1 MPETKTNPILRV
13 LPSLTDV
20 AFLLPLILLFGGL
33 RGVRTL
39 LSDGDTGWHVRIGE
53 WILAHGQVPRQDMF
67 SFTKP
72 GQPFFAWEW
81 LWDLGAALL
90 HQRWGLAGV
99 VLASLLVIAFASV
112 LLYRLVYRRCG
123 NPLVS
128 IVLTGL
134 ASAGAS
140 IHWLARP
147 HLLTL
152 LLMLV
157 FLTLLE
163 GVREG
168 RTRLL
173 WTLPVLMILWTNL
186 HGGFLVGIV
195 IVGTYGAGELLRAAV
210 TRDSAERR
218 ASLRTAGPYL
228 AATAGCA
235 LASLVNPYGYQLHVH
250 VLEYFKDPFL
260 LKYIGEFRSA
270 DFHSPAALFLEIM
283 LLLGLGAAVWYGRRR
298 EFTEVLLIA
307 GFGHLS
313 LVMARNMP
321 IYMLAAAPIVAAP
334 LVAWLKALA
343 EGPVAGWIRAA
354 VGTFVEIGEE
364 LVPLERPWR
373 LHVVPAVVMLLL
385 VAGMESPMAG
395 IKFKPEYDP
404 HDYPAK
410 ALAALNPA
418 WLNPAGVSP
427 LASSPVGSRPVGVN
441 PLASSPVVSS
451 PVAFRTGTGLA
462 AYGAA
467 AAEPLFEPGEHIF
480 TPDEWGDYLIYQLFP
495 RGFKVFVDGRSDFYG
510 GEFDQDYIDVLNV
523 KYNWQQ
529 TLDRYGV
536 DTILLPCDAPLSGAL
551 KQSRRWRVAYDDG
564 MAIVFRPAALA
575 GARMQQVFTGKNGG
589 IGGGGPET
597 TSVKPGILRD
607 HLFKSG
613 GELNP

>member
-1 MPETKTNPILRV
+1 MSETKTNPILRL

-33 RGVRTL
+33 QGVRTL
-39 LSDGDTGWHVRIGE
+39 LGDGDTGWHIRIGE
-53 WILAHGQVPRQDMF
+53 WIMAHGQVPRTDMF
-67 SFTKP
+67 SYTKP

-81 LWDLGAALL
+81 LWDLGAAWL
-90 HQRWGLAGV
+90 HQRWGLAAV
-99 VLASLLVIAFASV
+99 VLASLLVIAFATV

-128 IVLTGL
+128 IALTGI
-134 ASAGAS
+134 AAAGAS

-147 HLLTL
+147 HLFTM

-163 GVREG
+163 RVREG
-168 RTRLL
+168 QTWLL

-186 HGGFLVGIV
+186 HGGFPIGII
-195 IVGTYGAGELLRAAV
+195 IVGSYGAGELLRAAV
-210 TRDSAERR
+210 TPDSVERR
-218 ASLRTAGPYL
+218 ASLRAAWPFL

-235 LASLVNPYGYQLHVH
+235 LASFLNPYGYQLHVH
-250 VLEYFKDPFL
+250 MWEYLRDPFQ
-260 LKYIGEFRSA
+260 LKYIVEFRSA
-270 DFHSPAALFLEIM
+270 DFHTPPALFLEIM
-283 LLLGLGAAVWYGRRR
+283 LILGLGAAIWYGRRR
-298 EFTEVLLIA
+298 QFAEVFLIA

-321 IYMLAAAPIVAAP
+321 IYMLAGAPIIAAP

-343 EGPVAGWIRAA
+343 DGPVAGWIRAA

-373 LHVVPAVVMLLL
+373 LHVAPVVVILLL

-395 IKFKPEYDP
+395 VKLEPKYDP
-404 HDYPAK
+404 DYYPEK
-410 ALAALNPA
+410 ALAALNPP
-418 WLNPAGVSP
+418 WLNSAGVSP
-427 LASSPVGSRPVGVN
+427 VASSSLPTRPVALHTG
-441 PLASSPVVSS
+441 AGSPENV
-451 PVAFRTGTGLA
+451 
-462 AYGAA
+462 AA
-467 AAEPLFEPGEHIF
+467 AADPLFEPSERIF
-480 TPDEWGDYLIYQLFP
+480 THDEWGDYLIYNLYP

-510 GEFDQDYIDVLNV
+510 GKFGQDYIDVLEV

-536 DTILLPCDAPLSGAL
+536 DTILLPCDAALSGAL
-551 KQSRRWRVAYDDG
+551 KESRRWRVAYDDG
-564 MAIVFRPAALA
+564 IAIVFRPAAL
-575 GARMQQVFTGKNGG
+575 GKARMQQVFTGRNGE
-589 IGGGGPET
+589 IGGGDREV
-597 TSVKPGILRD
+597 TSVKPGILKD

>member
-1 MPETKTNPILRV
+1 MTETKTNPILRL

-33 RGVRTL
+33 QGVRTL
-39 LSDGDTGWHVRIGE
+39 LGDGDTGWHVRIGE
-53 WILAHGQVPRQDMF
+53 WIMAHGQVPRQDMF
-67 SFTKP
+67 SYTKP

-81 LWDLGAALL
+81 LWDVGAAWL

-99 VLASLLVIAFASV
+99 VLASLLVIAFATV
-112 LLYRLVYRRCG
+112 LLYRLICRRCG

-134 ASAGAS
+134 AAAGAS

-147 HLLTL
+147 HLFTM

-163 GVREG
+163 CVREG
-168 RTRLL
+168 HTGWL

-186 HGGFLVGIV
+186 HGGFPIGII
-195 IVGTYGAGELLRAAV
+195 IVGSYAAGELLRAALTPDRV
-210 TRDSAERR
+210 ERR
-218 ASLRTAGPYL
+218 ASLRAAWPYL
-228 AATAGCA
+228 AATTGCA

-250 VLEYFKDPFL
+250 MWEYLRDPFQ
-260 LKYIGEFRSA
+260 LKYIVEFHSA
-270 DFHSPAALFLEIM
+270 DFHTPPALFLEIM
-283 LLLGLGAAVWYGRRR
+283 LILGLGAVIWYGRRR
-298 EFTEVLLIA
+298 QFAEVFLIL

-321 IYMLAAAPIVAAP
+321 IYMLAAAPIIAAP

-364 LVPLERPWR
+364 LAPLERPWR
-373 LHVVPAVVMLLL
+373 LHVAPVVAMLLL
-385 VAGMESPMAG
+385 AGGTESPMAG
-395 IKFKPEYDP
+395 VKLEPRYDP
-404 HDYPAK
+404 DYYPEK

-418 WLNPAGVSP
+418 WLSPAGASP
-427 LASSPVGSRPVGVN
+427 VASSPV
-441 PLASSPVVSS
+441 ASSPVALRTGAGS
-451 PVAFRTGTGLA
+451 PVNV
-462 AYGAA
+462 AA
-467 AAEPLFEPGEHIF
+467 AAEPLFEPSEHIF
-480 TPDEWGDYLIYQLFP
+480 TPDEWGDYLIYNLYP

-529 TLDRYGV
+529 TLDRFGV

-551 KQSRRWRVAYDDG
+551 KESRRWRVAYDDG
-564 MAIVFRPAALA
+564 IAIVFRPAALA

-589 IGGGGPET
+589 IVGGDREI
-597 TSVKPGILRD
+597 TSVKPVVLKD

>member
-1 MPETKTNPILRV
+1 MTETKTNPILRL

-20 AFLLPLILLFGGL
+20 AFLFPLILLFAGL
-33 RGVRTL
+33 RGVRTM

-67 SFTKP
+67 SFTMP

-81 LWDLGAALL
+81 LWDVGAAWL

-99 VLASLLVIAFASV
+99 VLASLLVIAFATV
-112 LLYRLVYRRCG
+112 LLYRLIYRRCG

-147 HLLTL
+147 HLFTL

-163 GVREG
+163 RVRAG
-168 RTRLL
+168 QTAWL

-186 HGGFLVGIV
+186 HGGFPIGII
-195 IVGTYGAGELLRAAV
+195 IVGSYAAGDLLRAAV
-210 TRDSAERR
+210 TPDRVERR
-218 ASLRTAGPYL
+218 ASLRAAWPYL
-228 AATAGCA
+228 AATTGCA
-235 LASLVNPYGYQLHVH
+235 LASFVNPYGYQLHVH
-250 VLEYFKDPFL
+250 MWKYLRDPFQ
-260 LKYIGEFRSA
+260 LKYIVEFRSA
-270 DFHSPAALFLEIM
+270 DFHMPPALFLEIM
-283 LLLGLGAAVWYGRRR
+283 LILGLGAAIWYGRRR
-298 EFTEVLLIA
+298 QFAEVFLIS

-343 EGPVAGWIRAA
+343 DGPVAGWVRAA

-373 LHVVPAVVMLLL
+373 LHVAPVVAMLLL

-395 IKFKPEYDP
+395 VNFKAKYDP
-404 HDYPAK
+404 DYYPEK

-418 WLNPAGVSP
+418 WINPAGLNPAG
-427 LASSPVGSRPVGVN
+427 LAGPR
-441 PLASSPVVSS
+441 
-451 PVAFRTGTGLA
+451 PVAFRTSAGEPLNVTA
-462 AYGAA
+462 AT
-467 AAEPLFEPGEHIF
+467 EPLFEPSEHIF
-480 TPDEWGDYLIYQLFP
+480 APDEWGDYLIYNLYP

-510 GEFDQDYIDVLNV
+510 GKFDQDYIDVLGV

-536 DTILLPCDAPLSGAL
+536 DTILLPCDVPLSGAL
-551 KQSRRWRVAYDDG
+551 KESRRWRVAYDDG
-564 MAIVFRPAALA
+564 IAIVFRPAALA

-589 IGGGGPET
+589 IDGGDREI
-597 TSVKPGILRD
+597 TSVKPVVLKD
-607 HLFKSG
+607 HLSKSG
-613 GELNP
+613 GEVNP

>member
-1 MPETKTNPILRV
+1 MSETKTNPILR
-13 LPSLTDV
+13 LMPSLTDV

-33 RGVRTL
+33 QGVRTL
-39 LSDGDTGWHVRIGE
+39 LGDGDTGWHIRIGE
-53 WILAHGQVPRQDMF
+53 WIMAHGQVPRTDMF

-81 LWDLGAALL
+81 LWDLGAAWL
-90 HQRWGLAGV
+90 HQRWGLAAV
-99 VLASLLVIAFASV
+99 VLASLLVIAFATA
-112 LLYRLVYRRCG
+112 LLYRLIYRRCG

-128 IVLTGL
+128 IVLTGI
-134 ASAGAS
+134 AAAGAS

-147 HLLTL
+147 HLLTML
-152 LLMLV
+152 MMLV

-163 GVREG
+163 RVSEG
-168 RTRLL
+168 QTAWL

-186 HGGFLVGIV
+186 HGGFPIGII
-195 IVGTYGAGELLRAAV
+195 IVGSYGAGELMRAAV
-210 TRDSAERR
+210 TRDRAERR
-218 ASLRTAGPYL
+218 ASLRAAWPYL
-228 AATAGCA
+228 ASTAGCA
-235 LASLVNPYGYQLHVH
+235 LASFINPYGYQLHVH
-250 VLEYFKDPFL
+250 IWEYLRDPFQ
-260 LKYIGEFRSA
+260 LKYIVEFRSA
-270 DFHSPAALFLEIM
+270 DFHTPPALFLEIM
-283 LLLGLGAAVWYGRRR
+283 LILGLGAVIWYGRRKQ
-298 EFTEVLLIA
+298 FAEVFLIA

-321 IYMLAAAPIVAAP
+321 IYMLAAAPIIAAP

-373 LHVVPAVVMLLL
+373 LHVVPVVAMLLL

-395 IKFKPEYDP
+395 VKLKAKYNPDYYPE
-404 HDYPAK
+404 K

-418 WLNPAGVSP
+418 WLSSAGVGLVAP
-427 LASSPVGSRPVGVN
+427 
-441 PLASSPVVSS
+441 S
-451 PVAFRTGTGLA
+451 PVALRTGAGSPLSV
-462 AYGAA
+462 AA
-467 AAEPLFEPGEHIF
+467 AAEPLFEPSERIF
-480 TPDEWGDYLIYQLFP
+480 THDEWGDYLIYNLYP

-510 GEFDQDYIDVLNV
+510 GKFDQDYIDVLDV

-536 DTILLPCDAPLSGAL
+536 DTILLPCDAALSGAL
-551 KQSRRWRVAYDDG
+551 KESRRWRVAYDDG
-564 MAIVFRPAALA
+564 EAIVFRPAALA

-589 IGGGGPET
+589 IGGGNREI
-597 TSVKPGILRD
+597 TSVKPVVLKD

>member
-1 MPETKTNPILRV
+1 MSETKTNPIVRL
-13 LPSLTDV
+13 LPSMTDV
-20 AFLLPLILLFGGL
+20 AFLLPVILLFGGL

-39 LSDGDTGWHVRIGE
+39 LGDGDTGWHIRIGE
-53 WILAHGQVPRQDMF
+53 WIMAHGQVPHTDMF

-81 LWDLGAALL
+81 LWDLGAAWLYD
-90 HQRWGLAGV
+90 RWGMAAV
-99 VLASLLVIAFASV
+99 VMASLLVIAFATV

-128 IVLTGL
+128 ILLTGL
-134 ASAGAS
+134 AAAGAS
-140 IHWLARP
+140 VHWLARP
-147 HLLTL
+147 HLVTMLM
-152 LLMLV
+152 MLV

-163 GVREG
+163 DVREG
-168 RTRLL
+168 QTWLL

-186 HGGFLVGIV
+186 HGGFPIGII
-195 IVGTYGAGELLRAAV
+195 IVGSYGAGELLRAVV

-218 ASLRTAGPYL
+218 ASLRAAWPYL

-235 LASLVNPYGYQLHVH
+235 LASFLNPYGYQLHVH
-250 VLEYFKDPFL
+250 MWEYLSDPFQ
-260 LKYIGEFRSA
+260 LKYIVEFRSA
-270 DFHSPAALFLEIM
+270 DFHTPPALFLELM
-283 LLLGLGAAVWYGRRR
+283 LVLGLGAMVWYGRRR
-298 EFTEVLLIA
+298 QFAEVLLIA

-321 IYMLAAAPIVAAP
+321 IYMLAGAPIVAGP

-343 EGPVAGWIRAA
+343 DGPVAGWIKAA

-373 LHVVPAVVMLLL
+373 LHIVSAVAILLL

-404 HDYPAK
+404 NDYPAK
-410 ALAALNPA
+410 ALAALNPPWISRA
-418 WLNPAGVSP
+418 GVATEVRPAAVSPTGVSP
-427 LASSPVGSRPVGVN
+427 MVSSPVTY
-441 PLASSPVVSS
+441 S
-451 PVAFRTGTGLA
+451 PVAFRTDAGLPVD
-462 AYGAA
+462 AA
-467 AAEPLFEPGEHIF
+467 ATAEPLFEPNERIF
-480 TPDEWGDYLIYQLFP
+480 THDEWGDYLIYKLSP

-510 GEFDQDYIDVLNV
+510 GKFGQEYIDVLQV

-536 DTILLPCDAPLSGAL
+536 DTILLPCDAALSGAL
-551 KQSRRWRVAYDDG
+551 KESRRWRVAYDDG

-589 IGGGGPET
+589 IGGGDPEI
-597 TSVKPGILRD
+597 TSVKPGILKD

>member
-1 MPETKTNPILRV
+1 MTETKTNPILRL

-33 RGVRTL
+33 QGVRTL
-39 LSDGDTGWHVRIGE
+39 LGDGDTGWHVRIGE
-53 WILAHGQVPRQDMF
+53 WIMAHGQVPRQDMF
-67 SFTKP
+67 SYTKP

-81 LWDLGAALL
+81 LWDVGAAWL

-99 VLASLLVIAFASV
+99 VLASLLVIAFATV
-112 LLYRLVYRRCG
+112 LLYLLIYRRCG
-123 NPLVS
+123 NPLES

-134 ASAGAS
+134 AAAGAS

-147 HLLTL
+147 HLFTMLM
-152 LLMLV
+152 MLV
-157 FLTLLE
+157 FLTLIE
-163 GVREG
+163 RVREG
-168 RTRLL
+168 HTGWL
-173 WTLPVLMILWTNL
+173 WSLPVLMILWTNL
-186 HGGFLVGIV
+186 HGGFPIGII
-195 IVGTYGAGELLRAAV
+195 IVGSYAAGELLRAAV

-218 ASLRTAGPYL
+218 ASLRAAWPYL
-228 AATAGCA
+228 AATTGCA

-250 VLEYFKDPFL
+250 MWEYLRDPFQ
-260 LKYIGEFRSA
+260 LKYIVEFHSA
-270 DFHSPAALFLEIM
+270 DFHTPPALFLEIM
-283 LLLGLGAAVWYGRRR
+283 LILGLGAAIWYGRRR
-298 EFTEVLLIA
+298 QFAEVFLIA

-321 IYMLAAAPIVAAP
+321 IYMLAAAPIIAAP

-343 EGPVAGWIRAA
+343 EGAVAGWIRAA
-354 VGTFVEIGEE
+354 VGTFIEIGEE

-373 LHVVPAVVMLLL
+373 LHVAPVVAVLLL

-395 IKFKPEYDP
+395 VNFKPKYDP
-404 HDYPAK
+404 GYYPEK

-418 WLNPAGVSP
+418 WLSAAGVSP
-427 LASSPVGSRPVGVN
+427 VASSPVALRTGAG
-441 PLASSPVVSS
+441 SPVNV
-451 PVAFRTGTGLA
+451 
-462 AYGAA
+462 AA
-467 AAEPLFEPGEHIF
+467 AAEPLFEPSEHIF
-480 TPDEWGDYLIYQLFP
+480 TPDEWGDYLIYNLYH

-529 TLDRYGV
+529 TLDRFGV

-551 KQSRRWRVAYDDG
+551 KESRRWRVAYDDG
-564 MAIVFRPAALA
+564 IAIVFRPAALA

-589 IGGGGPET
+589 IGGRGREI

-607 HLFKSG
+607 PLFKSG